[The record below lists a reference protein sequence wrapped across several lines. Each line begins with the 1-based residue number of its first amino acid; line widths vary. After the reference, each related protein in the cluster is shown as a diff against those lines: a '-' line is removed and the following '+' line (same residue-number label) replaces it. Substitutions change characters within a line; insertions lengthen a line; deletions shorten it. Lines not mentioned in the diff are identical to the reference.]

1 MKRERRGKKWVN
13 EAGSAAGAVVGV
25 AIEKKQDGAGRGRVT
40 MPLPPPRKATTTG
53 RLAVARAT
61 SPSKVK
67 ASGSECLRAG
77 LPDSQI
83 KASHAECR
91 HRRNEEEE
99 EE

>member
-1 MKRERRGKKWVN
+1 
-13 EAGSAAGAVVGV
+13 
-25 AIEKKQDGAGRGRVT
+25 

-83 KASHAECR
+83 KDFSFSSEVADGTTTGDQARMVNFRMSCR
-91 HRRNEEEE
+91 QSDTRTFRTSKSSWCL
-99 EE
+99 